1 MRTHAPVADG
11 RELERVHD
19 ALRPVLDPELGLS
32 IVDLGLV
39 GAVTREH
46 EVLSVELL
54 ATTPACP
61 MRETIHE
68 DALAALRL
76 AFPRDAIEVRASM
89 LAWSPA
95 RMSDAARR
103 ALGWS

>member
-1 MRTHAPVADG
+1 MRNTG
-11 RELERVHD
+11 GSELERVHD

-39 GAVTREH
+39 GAIARDH
-46 EVLSVELL
+46 GMLSVELL

-68 DALAALRL
+68 DALQALRD
-76 AFPRDAIEVRASM
+76 AFPRDAIEVRASA

-95 RMSDAARR
+95 RMSDGARR